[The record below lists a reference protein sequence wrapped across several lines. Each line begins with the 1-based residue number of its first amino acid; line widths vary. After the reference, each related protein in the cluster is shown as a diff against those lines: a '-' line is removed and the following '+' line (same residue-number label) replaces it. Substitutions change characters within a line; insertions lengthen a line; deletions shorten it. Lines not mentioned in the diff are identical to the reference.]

1 MSHHSALRRL
11 SHRTAASALSAV
23 LVGLAF
29 GAPASSARTVGSSAT
44 APAPAEA
51 GTAGLQRGL
60 DQLVEDG
67 APGAL
72 LYTYDRGQ
80 VRVLHSGLAN
90 IAAGT
95 PMRSTSRFRVG
106 SITKSYVS
114 TVVLKLV
121 AHHRLHLTDP
131 VSRYLPRLV
140 AGDPRITIRQ
150 LLNHTSGVYEFN
162 DDPRVLAPYLAGH
175 LGHVWTPRQ
184 LVRIAMSHPL
194 VAPPGTAFHYSNANY
209 VLAGLIVRKVT
220 GHPLRQQLRTRLF
233 RPANLD
239 STTFTRSRRL
249 PAPAVHGYFSFGGDG
264 QLSDITSFYPYPWAS
279 GAAVGTVSDVARFYR
294 QLLSGRLLPPRLL
307 AAMKTAVDASA
318 EEGPGTGYGLGL
330 ERRTTPCG
338 KEWGHGGNFPG
349 YVVEAY
355 TTRTGSRQVVL
366 MVNGQP
372 ESLPP
377 AVGPDFDQ
385 LLNRAY
391 CGSNTTVR

>member
-1 MSHHSALRRL
+1 LSRRTAVSAL
-11 SHRTAASALSAV
+11 AAV
-23 LVGLAF
+23 LAGLAL
-29 GAPASSARTVGSSAT
+29 GAPASSARTVGSSAA
-44 APAPAEA
+44 APAPAAA

-60 DQLVEDG
+60 DQMVKDG

-72 LYTYDRGQ
+72 LYTYDGGK
-80 VRVLHSGLAN
+80 VTVLHSGLAN

-95 PMRSTSRFRVG
+95 PMRPNSRFRVG

-114 TVVLKLV
+114 TVVLKLL
-121 AHHRLHLTDP
+121 AHHRHLLADP

-140 AGDPRITIRQ
+140 AGKPRITIRQ
-150 LLNHTSGVYEFN
+150 LLNQTSGVYEFN

-220 GHPLRQQLRTRLF
+220 GHSLAQQLRTRLF

-239 STTFTRSRRL
+239 ATTFSKSRRI
-249 PAPAVHGYFSFGGDG
+249 PAPAVHGYFSAAGDG
-264 QLSDITSFYPYPWAS
+264 QLSDITSLYPYPWAS

-307 AAMKTAVDASA
+307 AAMKTTVDSSA
-318 EEGPGTGYGLGL
+318 EMGTGTTYGLGL
-330 ERRTTPCG
+330 EGSTTPCG
-338 KEWGHGGNFPG
+338 KEVGHDGNFAG
-349 YVVEAY
+349 YLVQAFS
-355 TTRTGSRQVVL
+355 TPSGSRQVVL
-366 MVNGQP
+366 MVNGDP
-372 ESLPP
+372 DSLPP
-377 AVGPDFDQ
+377 AVGPDYER
-385 LLNRAY
+385 LLYSAY
-391 CGSNTTVR
+391 CGSNTTGR